1 MAQDIIVPEVGE
13 SISSGI
19 LAAWLKQDGESVST
33 GDELFE
39 LETDKATLAVPS
51 PGDGVLKVSISEGSE
66 VEVGQVVG
74 SISSDTATSGDSS
87 AGAQNG
93 AAGYQQLSA
102 PQAARQKPAAPPQ
115 AAPTPAA
122 PQPQAPQPE
131 PPQQSAPSPRDT
143 AVSLEELSPAVRRVV
158 TEHGLDPGAIRGT
171 GPGGRITKEDALRA
185 AGEASAGKA
194 APSQAGSASGAAA
207 GADSGSGGQ
216 PSLAQPSMTAGE
228 RQEIVAMTSLRK
240 RVAERLVAS
249 QAEAAQLTTF
259 NEVDMSGV
267 MSLRSAHK
275 EGFEKKYGT
284 RLGFMSFFVKAS
296 VLALQKY
303 PQVNAYV
310 DATNIVYNHFYDISV
325 AVSTDR
331 GLLTPVLRDAD
342 RMSFARI
349 ESAITD
355 FSTRAQNK
363 RILPNELMGGTFTI
377 SNGGIFGSMLSTP
390 IPNPPQTA
398 VLGMHSIQQ
407 RPVVRDGQIVARP
420 MMYLALTY
428 DHRILDGRD
437 AIGFLVTIKEAIED
451 PASMLFEL

>member
-1 MAQDIIVPEVGE
+1 MAQDITVPEVGE

-19 LAAWLKQDGESVST
+19 LAAWLKQDGDSVTT

-51 PGDGVLKVSISEGSE
+51 PGDGILRVSVREGAE
-66 VEVGQVVG
+66 VAVGEVVG
-74 SISSDTATSGDSS
+74 TIAEDS
-87 AGAQNG
+87 AGAPSG
-93 AAGYQQLSA
+93 SSAASA
-102 PQAARQKPAAPPQ
+102 SDDASKPAEEPTREAPAAQAPKTPPDPAPDTRPQAQQPMAA
-115 AAPTPAA
+115 AAADLT
-122 PQPQAPQPE
+122 
-131 PPQQSAPSPRDT
+131 D
-143 AVSLEELSPAVRRVV
+143 LSPAVRRIVS
-158 TEHGLDPGAIRGT
+158 EHGLNPADIRAT

-185 AGEASAGKA
+185 VGGPQK
-194 APSQAGSASGAAA
+194 PSQPQSPAQQPTMIAG
-207 GADSGSGGQ
+207 D
-216 PSLAQPSMTAGE
+216 
-228 RQEIVAMTSLRK
+228 RQEIVPMSSLRK

-259 NEVDMSGV
+259 NEVDMSAT
-267 MSLRSAHK
+267 MALRSAHK
-275 EGFEKKYGT
+275 DRFEKTHGV

-296 VLALQKY
+296 VLALKKY

-342 RMSFARI
+342 TMTFAGI
-349 ESAITD
+349 EGAIAD
-355 FSTRAQNK
+355 FAARAQNK

-377 SNGGIFGSMLSTP
+377 SNGGVFGSMLSTP

-451 PASMLFEL
+451 PASMLLDL